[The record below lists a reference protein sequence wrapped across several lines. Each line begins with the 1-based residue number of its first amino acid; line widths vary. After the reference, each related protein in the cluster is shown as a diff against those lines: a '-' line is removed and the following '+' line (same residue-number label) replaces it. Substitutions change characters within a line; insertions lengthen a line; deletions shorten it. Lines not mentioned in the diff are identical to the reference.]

1 MFCTVTLFLVKMA
14 VVLIVAFFYLS
25 AGEIIRDFLLKGGF
39 VTIPRNDGRAREIA
53 TLALE
58 LTWPAHL
65 VVGCLIVLLL
75 LAIAVIAIA
84 MLFLVI
90 VAIAVWRTMILVLQT
105 FEILIGKFV

>member
-25 AGEIIRDFLLKGGF
+25 AGEIIRDFLLRGGF
-39 VTIPRNDGRAREIA
+39 VTIPRNGRAREIA